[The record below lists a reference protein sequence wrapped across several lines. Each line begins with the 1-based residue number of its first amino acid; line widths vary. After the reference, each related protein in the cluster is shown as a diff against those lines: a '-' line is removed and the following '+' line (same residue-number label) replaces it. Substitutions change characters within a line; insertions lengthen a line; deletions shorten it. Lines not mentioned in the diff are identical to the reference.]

1 MNVSDIREKFLAYFE
16 SQGSTRVA
24 SSSLV
29 PGNDPTL
36 LFTNSGMVQFK
47 DVFLG
52 QDQRTYTRATTAQR
66 CVRAGGKHNDLEN
79 VGYTARHHTFF
90 EMLGNFSFGDYFKRD
105 AIRYAWE
112 LLTTVYKLPA
122 DKLWV
127 TVYAEDDEAHGIWAK
142 EIGVPVERIIRIG
155 DNKGARYA
163 SDNFWQ
169 MADTGP
175 CGPCSEIFYDHGPEV
190 WGGPPGSP
198 EEDGDRYI
206 EIWNLVFMQF
216 ERFHAGDE
224 HFDTEAQ
231 AQARKNAVEA
241 DGGIGL
247 ISRDGARF
255 KLATYRQKPLPKPC
269 VDTGMG
275 LERIAAVLQ
284 HVHSNYEI
292 DLFQAL
298 VKAAARETAT
308 SDPAHN
314 SLKVIADHIRA
325 CSFLIVDGVIPG
337 NEGRGYVLRRI
348 VRRAIRHGY
357 KLGVRQ
363 PFFYKLV
370 PDLVAQMGAAY
381 PELAQAQ
388 GRVAD
393 VLQAEETRFFET
405 IEHGMS
411 ILDAELAT
419 LKARGGKTLDGEL
432 AFKLHDTFGFP
443 LDLTQ
448 DVCRE
453 HGVDVDEAAF
463 DTAMN
468 RQREQARAAG
478 KFKMQAA
485 LDYAGA
491 KTRFEGYDHLLVKE
505 AHVVALYVDGTSV
518 PTMQA
523 GQSGVV
529 VLDRTPFYAE
539 SGGQVGDSGVLF
551 EGGSCALRFVVQDT
565 QKVQAEVFGHHGTLE
580 SGTLTVGEVVAAQVD
595 AARRAATMR
604 NHSVTHLMH
613 TALRTVLGEHVQQK
627 GSLVDADKTRFDFAH
642 DASMSDDEIQRVE
655 RMVNEQILLNQSTQA
670 RVMPIDDAKNLGAMM
685 LFGEKYGDT
694 VRVLDIGNSRELCGG
709 THVARTGDIGLF
721 KITFEGGVAAG
732 IRRVEAITGL
742 NALHFVQQQ
751 NILLH
756 KLART
761 LKAPAEE
768 SVAKVEQL
776 LEQQRQLDKDLA
788 QLKAQQAA
796 AQGDA
801 MLSQAIDIGGTKVLL
816 ARMDGLDAKGLR
828 DAVDRIKS
836 KLKTAV
842 VVLASAE
849 GDKVQ
854 LAAGVTADRVGSIK
868 AGDLVSVAAQAV
880 GGKGGGRPDFAM
892 AGGSQPAQIDAALAQ
907 ARTLLQQRLGA

>member
-1 MNVSDIREKFLAYFE
+1 MNVSDIREKFLAYYE
-16 SQGSTRVA
+16 SQGATRVA

-52 QDQRTYTRATTAQR
+52 QDQRPYTRATTAQR

-90 EMLGNFSFGDYFKRD
+90 EMLGNFSFGDYFKRE

-122 DKLWV
+122 EKLWV
-127 TVYAEDDEAHGIWAK
+127 TVYAEDDEAHDIWAK
-142 EIGVPVERIIRIG
+142 EVGVPVERIIRIG

-175 CGPCSEIFYDHGPEV
+175 CGPCSEIFYDHGPEI

-216 ERFHAGDE
+216 ERYAAGE
-224 HFDTEAQ
+224 ERFEAEDQ
-231 AQARKNAVEA
+231 ATARKQAVEA
-241 DGGIGL
+241 EGGIGL
-247 ISRDGARF
+247 VSKDGEGY
-255 KLATYRQKPLPKPC
+255 KLAIFRQKPLPKPC

-298 VKAAARETAT
+298 IKAAARETAT
-308 SDPAHN
+308 TDLGHA

-325 CSFLIVDGVIPG
+325 CAFLIVDGVIPG
-337 NEGRGYVLRRI
+337 NEGRGFVLRRI

-363 PFFYKLV
+363 PFFYRLV

-381 PELAQAQ
+381 PELAEARN
-388 GRVAD
+388 RVAD
-393 VLQAEETRFFET
+393 VLQAEEGRFFET
-405 IEHGMS
+405 IEHGMGM
-411 ILDAELAT
+411 LDAELAA
-419 LKARGGKTLDGEL
+419 LRAAGGNLLAGEL

-453 HGVDVDEAAF
+453 HGMKVDEDAF
-463 DTAMN
+463 DAAMA

-485 LDYAGA
+485 LDYVGG
-491 KTRFEGYDHLLVKE
+491 KTRFDGYEHLLVKE
-505 AHVVALYVDGTSV
+505 ARVVALYKDGTSV
-518 PTMQA
+518 AELRA
-523 GQSGVV
+523 GDNGVV
-529 VLDRTPFYAE
+529 VLERTPFYAE

-551 EGGSCALRFVVQDT
+551 EGDSCDLRFVVQDT
-565 QKVQAEVFGHHGTLE
+565 QKVQADVFGHHGTLE
-580 SGTLTVGEVVAAQVD
+580 SGSLKVGEVVAAQVD
-595 AARRAATMR
+595 SVRRAATMR

-613 TALRTVLGEHVQQK
+613 TALRTVLGDHVQQK

-642 DASMSDDEIQRVE
+642 DAPMSDDEIRRVE
-655 RMVNEQILLNQSTQA
+655 RMVNEQILLNQATEA
-670 RVMPIDDAKNLGAMM
+670 RVMPIDDAKTLGAMM
-685 LFGEKYGDT
+685 LFGEKYGDS

-721 KITFEGGVAAG
+721 KITLEGGVAAG

-742 NALHFVQQQ
+742 NALTFVQQQ
-751 NILLH
+751 NALLH

-776 LEQQRQLDKDLA
+776 LEQQRQLDKDMA

-801 MLSQAIDIGGTKVLL
+801 MLSQAIDIGGAKVLL

-828 DAVDRIKS
+828 EAVDRIKS

-842 VVLASAE
+842 VLLVSAE

-854 LAAGVTADRVGSIK
+854 LAVGVTADRVGQIK

-892 AGGSQPAQIDAALAQ
+892 AGGTQPEHIDAALAQ
-907 ARTLLQQRLGA
+907 ARSLLQQRLGA